1 MKKHSNE
8 KRQAL
13 KTLSNAVIQAAKFL
27 DVEAPVNDLLFW
39 FAYDPDDVRTW
50 KSFNGWKRE
59 GFTVRKGSKAFP
71 VWGHPVT
78 STKTDDAGEHEDSFF
93 PLAFLF
99 NEKQV
104 FKPMP
109 AKLREKI
116 SQPVAQVEDFTREEI
131 PTL

>member
-1 MKKHSNE
+1 MKKQPNE
-8 KRQAL
+8 KRQVL

-27 DVEAPVNDLLFW
+27 NVEAPVNDLLFW

-59 GFTVRKGSKAFP
+59 GFTVRKGAKAFP
-71 VWGHPVT
+71 VWGHPQT
-78 STKTDDAGEHEDSFF
+78 FTKTDDAGEHEDSFF

-104 FKPMP
+104 YKPLP

-116 SQPVAQVEDFTREEI
+116 SQQAAQLEEFYSEAI